1 MNKIEKVYYPRTSDF
16 NLYGDLQPAS
26 LLDFCQ
32 DMAGRH
38 SEILCCGFDAMK
50 ERGLI
55 WAIVRQ
61 KFNIVGSAAM
71 RAPLKVETWPLKR
84 SRISFRREY
93 RLTDENGAVIAVG
106 AADWVLLDAE
116 KRSIAAVENV
126 YQLDGEFLA
135 ERALEE
141 KLSRVADFES
151 ESEAYRVVPGFSEL
165 DFNGHVNNSRYANY
179 VMNACPLEKGEHIT
193 SLQMD
198 YHREVLCGEPLDL
211 FTKRTETELLAK
223 GVNEA
228 GELMFICK
236 MEISKDQEQ

>member
-16 NLYGDLQPAS
+16 NLFGDLQPSS
-26 LLDFCQ
+26 LLDLCQ

-38 SEILCCGFDAMK
+38 SEILGCGLNAMK
-50 ERGLI
+50 ERKLM

-61 KFNIVGSAAM
+61 KFNIVGKAELRGAV
-71 RAPLKVETWPLKR
+71 KVETWPLKR

-93 RLTDENGAVIAVG
+93 RLSDENSNIIAVG

-116 KRSIAAVENV
+116 KRSIVSVENV
-126 YQLDGEFLA
+126 YHLDGEFLA

-141 KLSRVADFES
+141 KLSRVSDFEP
-151 ESEAYRVVPGFSEL
+151 ESEPYRIIPGFSDL

-179 VMNACPLEKGEHIT
+179 IMNASPLAEGEHIA

-198 YHREVLCGEPLDL
+198 YHREILCGAVVDIL
-211 FTKRTETELLAK
+211 TKRTENELLAK

-228 GELMFICK
+228 GELMFVCK
-236 MEISKDQEQ
+236 MEITKD